1 MSRHKA
7 RETAFQM
14 LFQLLEGGNNWQMA
28 GRTLKKADLS
38 TTSAAFAEE
47 LARGAWEKRF
57 EVEQYI
63 KMFAKGWQ
71 YERLFS
77 VDKLVLHTAMYELK
91 YMPATPAAIVIN
103 EAIEMGRTF
112 GTDDSPA
119 FINAVL
125 DNFRIKVLECKQPEY
140 QPSEEAMA
148 ESAAKAEAKANAVL
162 PEEEPVEALV
172 VPQAMPITEQFA
184 SRSFRKIRKDDL
196 TEADIIRPEP
206 EELEDE
212 TPAERKSFDRERKF
226 NDDKKFGDRKSDG
239 ERKFTGDKKFGER
252 KPFDGDKR
260 FKDRKFNGERKFS
273 GDKKTGERKFND
285 RKPYVKRDDKGDK

>member
-14 LFQLLEGGNNWQMA
+14 LFQLLEGGNDWQMA

-38 TTSAAFAEE
+38 AASAAFAEE

-71 YERLFS
+71 YDRLFS

-91 YMPATPAAIVIN
+91 YLPSTPAAIVIN
-103 EAIEMGRTF
+103 EAIEIGRAF

-125 DNFRIKVLECKQPEY
+125 DNFRIKVLEGNQPEY
-140 QPSEEAMA
+140 MPSEEAMA
-148 ESAAKAEAKANAVL
+148 ESAAKAEAKANAVVA
-162 PEEEPVEALV
+162 EAEPVEEVSA
-172 VPQAMPITEQFA
+172 PPSMPITEQFA

-196 TEADIIRPEP
+196 TEADIIQPEP
-206 EELEDE
+206 EELEE
-212 TPAERKSFDRERKF
+212 AAPFERDRKPFERNSDRNSERKF
-226 NDDKKFGDRKSDG
+226 ERNTDRKFEKKPFDGECKFNGDKKFGD
-239 ERKFTGDKKFGER
+239 KKF
-252 KPFDGDKR
+252 
-260 FKDRKFNGERKFS
+260 
-273 GDKKTGERKFND
+273 GERKFND
-285 RKPYVKRDDKGDK
+285 RKPYVKRDDKKGGK